1 MLKLVSQNV
10 GHIRT
15 WCRCPHHF
23 LLLRPLPALLL
34 RLRNAVFPAFRFLV
48 FTSFEVLMF
57 FFQVVCFSLN
67 MTAYSQV
74 LDSPKLSSLRIPMVD
89 LLSDDEDTFPVNA
102 AVDPGDCEKCLD
114 SHALILSMIWIVSI
128 FY

>member
-1 MLKLVSQNV
+1 
-10 GHIRT
+10 
-15 WCRCPHHF
+15 
-23 LLLRPLPALLL
+23 
-34 RLRNAVFPAFRFLV
+34 
-48 FTSFEVLMF
+48 
-57 FFQVVCFSLN
+57 